1 MPVTV
6 RRPIKVFLC
15 HSSQDKPIV
24 KELYNRLLS
33 EGWVDPWLDKERL
46 KLGDDFD
53 LEIEKAIESTDAVI
67 AFISE
72 NAVKKTGYIQKEL
85 RLVYDAQMYR
95 PDGELFT
102 IPLRLEECEPPH
114 RFKYWHWG
122 DYFGEEKEK
131 TYQSLLNSL
140 KLIHERVLKSEA
152 AEKSRLEAE
161 ELERQKAAKEKAER
175 EAREKEKYVS
185 EKKEEKPATVKPKA
199 RNQFDYWFV
208 GFIILGLGITFLA
221 PLINSPSTPQLTPE
235 NTQTQVIAILP
246 QNTVEPSVAIT
257 PKSTSTPASTLTP
270 TPLPT
275 EITDDFGVKMVLIT
289 AGSFTMGDDGANQA
303 KHDITLSDYYIDIKE
318 VTNKNYR
325 KCVESGGCD
334 KPIQIFSATRTEYY
348 GNPIYDDYPVVYIT
362 WDMASNFC
370 KQRGASLPTEAQW
383 EKAAQGILHAK
394 YPWGNDF
401 NCKYANLGLSCSNGD
416 TTETGYYELGVTTM
430 GIYDMSGNVAE
441 WVNDY
446 YSDEYYKILPS
457 NALDP
462 QGPSNGE
469 SRVVRGG
476 SWKSNSVGFG
486 TVFFRGRYYPTYY
499 TEFIGFRCARDATP

>member
-1 MPVTV
+1 MPVTE

-221 PLINSPSTPQLTPE
+221 PLINSPSIPQLTPE

-246 QNTVEPSVAIT
+246 QNTVEPSVTIT

-275 EITDDFGVKMVLIT
+275 EITDAKGVSMVLVP
-289 AGSFTMGDDGANQA
+289 AGNFISGEVA
-303 KHDITLSDYYIDIKE
+303 TLSSKTIYLNSFYIDKYE
-318 VTNKNYR
+318 VTNAQYAN
-325 KCVESGGCD
+325 CVNASICT
-334 KPIQIFSATRTEYY
+334 PPNNLSSSTRPSYFGNSQY
-348 GNPIYDDYPVVYIT
+348 GNYPVIYIDWAQANT
-362 WDMASNFC
+362 YCRW
-370 KQRGASLPTEAQW
+370 RGAQLPTEEQW
-383 EKAAQGILHAK
+383 EKAARGTDGRT
-394 YPWGNDF
+394 YPWGEGMDCN
-401 NCKYANLGLSCSNGD
+401 KANSRGNGSDMCIGD
-416 TTETGYYELGVTTM
+416 TTEVGSYEIGKSPY
-430 GIYDMSGNVAE
+430 GAYDMAGNVWE
-441 WVNDY
+441 WVDGYFYNSLY
-446 YSDEYYKILPS
+446 NENYP
-457 NALDP
+457 
-462 QGPSNGE
+462 
-469 SRVVRGG
+469 VHRGG
-476 SWKSNSVGFG
+476 SFASYSNSVHSTIRDWAIIFDDPQ
-486 TVFFRGRYYPTYY
+486 TL
-499 TEFIGFRCARDATP
+499 GFRCSLIIP